1 MRSPLLGTLALVVAL
16 AGCDDKGSATGSI
29 AKSLETP
36 KKEEP
41 KAPAKPKEAPKPDPN
56 APPWTLDAV
65 RDAMKAPMTV
75 VYVRSGNDKSGK
87 KVGGKLT
94 YVLADATKDGAT
106 TKYTVDPDPGTNK
119 ASAMPATTGWSTLS
133 PLFATEKPKIK
144 IAGREQVTVPAGTF
158 EATKAEVIDFF
169 GNAKTVWMIVNRPGL
184 YAKVEEGANMNDPD
198 DKTAIVYELE
208 ALPAG

>member
-1 MRSPLLGTLALVVAL
+1 MRSLLPVLLLALV

-56 APPWTLDAV
+56 ASPWTLEAV

-75 VYVRSGNDKSGK
+75 VYARSGNDKKGK

-119 ASAMPATTGWSTLS
+119 ASAMPATMGWSTLS
-133 PLFATEKPKIK
+133 PLFATEKPKVTIQ
-144 IAGREQVTVPAGTF
+144 GREQVTVPAGTF
-158 EATKAEVIDFF
+158 EATKAEVVDFF
-169 GNAKTVWMIVNRPGL
+169 GNTKTVWMIVDRPGL
-184 YAKVEEGANMNDPD
+184 YAKVVEGANTGDAE
-198 DKTAIVYELE
+198 DKTSIVYELE